1 MNRAFLKFCVALLAT
16 MMVVVPFAG
25 LDSLPR
31 SLRAQI
37 DSERSS
43 LAAAQQQVRS
53 SGDAVSRDLAAE
65 PELFRGVPAA
75 AQWPVQLAAASAD
88 LQNASRGV
96 EQLTTLERQNRRQD
110 RERVEQLLGQ
120 TRALRSSASAKA
132 GGIQKDADH
141 WVDLKRHLPEELAR
155 MDQDYRAI
163 QAFDF
168 APLTATLQKAEI
180 DWPDKKPD
188 LESRLA
194 GLRGMAAQSQSLW
207 QSTAEGRREA
217 AAGHLGNVDIAGLIS
232 AAETMHGTAAALP
245 QKSAELQALSG
256 QLYTSWDKLLVDLDV
271 KGRGDS
277 RQYQQQIRTVTTHLA
292 DAAAKTGETT
302 SQDQWVTVSRAEY
315 DARKG
320 DLGMAVAHKPA
331 GKYDTE
337 ADRVAQPPGFAYMAS
352 PAQGRNQYGYWDHRD
367 GRDFWVWY
375 GQYALLRDLL
385 FNRNYRPLDRG
396 DWDGYRTYHDRG
408 QTYYGGSGSGQKY
421 GTQGSTT
428 QETYSGSTFSR
439 NGGFKDSQYA
449 SKSGGYRDSRYSSP
463 AARNPDIDS
472 APRRYGSGSQ
482 RAMPPPTR
490 SYRPAPSYRPP
501 MRSMPGRR
509 FGRR

>member
-1 MNRAFLKFCVALLAT
+1 MNRAFLKFCIALLAT

-43 LAAAQQQVRS
+43 FAAAQQQVRTS
-53 SGDAVSRDLAAE
+53 EDAVSRDLAAE

-75 AQWPVQLAAASAD
+75 AQWPAQLSAASTD
-88 LQNASRGV
+88 LQAASRDV
-96 EQLTTLERQNRRQD
+96 EQLTTLSRQNRRQD
-110 RERVEQLLGQ
+110 RERVEQLLAHV
-120 TRALRSSASAKA
+120 RALRSSASARA
-132 GGIQKDADH
+132 GGIQKEADH

-155 MDQDYRAI
+155 MDQDNRAI

-168 APLTATLQKAEI
+168 GPLTAALQKAEI
-180 DWPDKKPD
+180 DWPDKKAD
-188 LESRLA
+188 LESRLS
-194 GLRGMAAQSQSLW
+194 GLRSMAAQSESLW
-207 QSTAEGRREA
+207 QSTAEARREA
-217 AAGHLGNVDIAGLIS
+217 ASGNLAKVDVAGLITAS
-232 AAETMHGTAAALP
+232 ETLHGTATALP

-256 QLYTSWDKLLVDLDV
+256 QLYNTWDKLLVDLDV
-271 KGRGDS
+271 SGRGNS
-277 RQYQQQIRTVTTHLA
+277 REYRQQIRTVTTRLA

-315 DARKG
+315 DARKS
-320 DLGMAVAHKPA
+320 DLGMAIAHKAA

-337 ADRVAQPPGFAYMAS
+337 ADRVVEPAGFAYMAS

-375 GQYALLRDLL
+375 GQYSVLRDLL

-396 DWDGYRTYHDRG
+396 DWDGYRTYRDRG

-428 QETYSGSTFSR
+428 QETYSGSRFSR
-439 NGGFKDSQYA
+439 SGGFRDSQYA
-449 SKSGGYRDSRYSSP
+449 SKSGGYRSSRYSSP
-463 AARNPDIDS
+463 GARNPDIDS

-501 MRSMPGRR
+501 MRSMPRR

>member
-1 MNRAFLKFCVALLAT
+1 MNRGFLKFGIALLAT

-43 LAAAQQQVRS
+43 FAAAQQQVRS
-53 SGDAVSRDLAAE
+53 SVDAVNRDLAAE
-65 PELFRGVPAA
+65 PELFGGVPAA
-75 AQWPVQLAAASAD
+75 AQWPAQLAAASTD
-88 LQNASRGV
+88 LQAASRDV
-96 EQLTTLERQNRRQD
+96 DQLTTLGKQNRRQD
-110 RERVEQLLGQ
+110 RRRVEQLLAQ
-120 TRALRSSASAKA
+120 TRALRSSASARA

-168 APLTATLQKAEI
+168 GPLTATLQKAEI
-180 DWPDKKPD
+180 DWPDKKTD

-194 GLRGMAAQSQSLW
+194 SLRGMASQSQTLW
-207 QSTAEGRREA
+207 QSTADARREA
-217 AAGHLGNVDIAGLIS
+217 AAGRLGKIDVAGLIT
-232 AAETMHGTAAALP
+232 AAETMHGTATALP

-256 QLYTSWDKLLVDLDV
+256 QLYNAWDKLLVDLDV
-271 KGRGDS
+271 NGRGNS
-277 RQYQQQIRTVTTHLA
+277 REYRQQIRTVTTHLA
-292 DAAAKTGETT
+292 DATAKTGETT

-315 DARKG
+315 DARKS

-337 ADRVAQPPGFAYMAS
+337 ADRVVEPAGFAYMAS

-375 GQYALLRDLL
+375 GQYSLLRDLL

-396 DWDGYRTYHDRG
+396 DWDGYRTYRDRG

-428 QETYSGSTFSR
+428 QERYSGSTFSR
-439 NGGFKDSQYA
+439 NGGFRDSQYA
-449 SKSGGYRDSRYSSP
+449 SKSGGYRSSRYSSP
-463 AARNPDIDS
+463 GARNPDIDS
-472 APRRYGSGSQ
+472 APRRYGSGSE
-482 RAMPPPTR
+482 RAMPPPAR

-501 MRSMPGRR
+501 MRSMPRR